1 MLKDKD
7 IREPLFDFLEEQYGK
22 VRIIE
27 EKAMGK
33 SRADVVMVLE
43 EELVGIEIKSDADT
57 YARLSRQVKDY
68 DRELCRCRFETCSS
82 RGGTCTGVV
91 GHYYGRRSG
100 WSV

>member
-7 IREPLFDFLEEQYGK
+7 IREPLFDFLEEQFGK

-27 EKAMGK
+27 EKTMGK

-68 DRELCRCRFETCSS
+68 DRFLIEIMLLPVRNMLIMWENMC
-82 RGGTCTGVV
+82 
-91 GHYYGRRSG
+91 RSG
-100 WSV
+100 GALLRWRK